1 MADFNNYYQQQVA
14 PGVNPYGYTH
24 NYMGGFNNPGYVYN
38 NTPAKPSMVNA
49 LTPEEMK
56 ELQTVAPSKLDIS
69 ITKEENLASRCNHH
83 DANGIDKAVPINDG
97 TGDMYC
103 PICKK
108 RFNPIN
114 DTKEEIT
121 NYTKHIVDAMQ
132 TCKWVGDLNH
142 PLINDYMPMI
152 PLLEKLP
159 DIYEYSMKNFNRYVA
174 ANNYNSA
181 NDAAIYSQYDQL
193 MGNAPANPYFM
204 YQQAPAYGQPQ
215 MQPMYGQPNTGYN
228 QAPPVYGQPQMQPMY
243 GQPQAQVNPYQQ
255 QPTQAYAN
263 MPYGPGSSAGAPA
276 TNVNP
281 MQTQPNQSAQVN
293 PAQQP
298 YAPNYATAGQTT
310 AASNGA
316 EKTDGNS
323 ATKETVVKLK

>member
-1 MADFNNYYQQQVA
+1 MAEFNNYYQQA
-14 PGVNPYGYTH
+14 PGVNPYGYTQ
-24 NYMGGFNNPGYVYN
+24 NYMGGFNNPGWIYN
-38 NTPAKPSMVNA
+38 NTPIKPSMINP

-56 ELQTVAPSKLDIS
+56 QLQTVAPSKLDIS
-69 ITKEENLASRCNHH
+69 ITNEENLASQCNHH
-83 DANGIDKAVPINDG
+83 DINGIDKAVPINDG

-108 RFNPIN
+108 RFNPVN

-142 PLINDYMPMI
+142 PLIKDYMPMI

-159 DIYEYSMKNFNRYVA
+159 DIYEYSMKNFNKYVS
-174 ANNYNSA
+174 ANNYNNA

-193 MGNAPANPYFM
+193 MGNAPSNPYYM
-204 YQQAPAYGQPQ
+204 YQQPMYGQPQPMYGQPNVNVGYNQPAPAYGQPQVQPMYGQPQ
-215 MQPMYGQPNTGYN
+215 MQPMYN
-228 QAPPVYGQPQMQPMY
+228 QA
-243 GQPQAQVNPYQQ
+243 Q

-281 MQTQPNQSAQVN
+281 MQAQPQPQAN

-298 YAPNYATAGQTT
+298 YVPNYATAGQATVT
-310 AASNGA
+310 NGA
-316 EKTDGNS
+316 EVKKDDAT
-323 ATKETVVKLK
+323 ATKESVVKLK